1 MDQESSST
9 VVQSPGFQSLQKP
22 WGQGQETLKWVHL
35 ETPVPWKA
43 SVLAISSELLLFLFW
58 VFLGD

>member
-35 ETPVPWKA
+35 EGPVPWKA
-43 SVLAISSELLLFLFW
+43 WF
-58 VFLGD
+58 GDFQ

>member
-1 MDQESSST
+1 MDQESCST

-35 ETPVPWKA
+35 EGPVPWKA
-43 SVLAISSELLLFLFW
+43 PVLAISSELLLSL
-58 VFLGD
+58 LGILR